1 MNESKVEMKWWFQQ
15 LSNLFS
21 FFALDTSF
29 CPGHS
34 WNRRKEET
42 EISEIQNEN
51 LLVEPEG
58 ISVTL
63 CSAQILKM
71 ILFFGLHSFS
81 YLFSLF

>member
-1 MNESKVEMKWWFQQ
+1 MQNCSSVALIHMSPRQNKMSDKNERIQGGNEMVIQQ

-21 FFALDTSF
+21 FFVLNSLF

-51 LLVEPEG
+51 L
-58 ISVTL
+58 SV
-63 CSAQILKM
+63 
-71 ILFFGLHSFS
+71 GH
-81 YLFSLF
+81 